1 MGFRGFSEVQ
11 KHFGEFIYKKGP
23 RKHTAETQARLDY
36 GTEHKIHRFGT
47 VASVFMPALLPA
59 CATLFEVGSYAKHG
73 DIIRNLL
80 IDSPDG
86 LVSME
91 HSASSTQC
99 CHPDIF
105 RYYGD
110 EMISLELKS
119 PYTDPLKLTVQYKC
133 DASKNCRRSPP
144 AETHR

>member
-1 MGFRGFSEVQ
+1 M
-11 KHFGEFIYKKGP
+11 
-23 RKHTAETQARLDY
+23 
-36 GTEHKIHRFGT
+36 
-47 VASVFMPALLPA
+47 ASVFMPALLPA
-59 CATLFEVGSYAKHG
+59 CATLFEVGSFAKHG

-105 RYYGD
+105 RYCSD
-110 EMISLELKS
+110 KMISLELKS
-119 PYTDPLKLTVQYKC
+119 PYQDPLKLPVQYEVPRYYVIQC
-133 DASKNCRRSPP
+133 I
-144 AETHR
+144 THMALTGSDSN